1 MTSISVQL
9 SLFDDT
15 PITDE
20 ARAFPVSPGRS
31 LPLPP
36 AAPTDVSLAVLSAH
50 PRASREVHLRG
61 HRVAYEFR
69 RARRRSIGF
78 SVCDEG
84 LSVSA
89 PRWVSVAEVEAA
101 LHEKA
106 RWILRKL
113 AEMREHAERLRAARI
128 DWRDGASVPYLGEP
142 LVVVL
147 DPRAAAAP
155 GGARLAEACALP
167 GVARR
172 TLHVGLPQFAQP
184 TRIRESVQVWLKREA
199 LRIFEERCVQFAPR
213 LGVRVTRLALSSAAT
228 RWGSA
233 SEDGSILLN
242 WRLVHFAMPVID
254 YVVVHELAHLRHMDH
269 SPQFWDVVRSVMP
282 EYQHSRGT
290 LSDHVLPVF
299 D

>member
-1 MTSISVQL
+1 MTNMSVQL
-9 SLFDDT
+9 SLFDDS
-15 PITDE
+15 PLTDQG
-20 ARAFPVSPGRS
+20 RALPGPQGGAPSSP
-31 LPLPP
+31 PF
-36 AAPTDVSLAVLSAH
+36 APTDVSAAVLSAH
-50 PRASREVHLRG
+50 PRASREVRLRG
-61 HRVAYEFR
+61 HRIAYEFR

-101 LHEKA
+101 LQEKA
-106 RWILRKL
+106 RWILRKIV
-113 AEMREHAERLRAARI
+113 EMREHAERLRAARI

-155 GGARLAEACALP
+155 GGAGLTEACALP

-184 TRIRESVQVWLKREA
+184 TRIREAVQVWLKREA
-199 LRIFEERCVQFAPR
+199 LRIFEERCAQFAPR

-242 WRLVHFAMPVID
+242 WRLVHFALSVID

-269 SPQFWDVVRSVMP
+269 SPRFWDIVRSVMP
-282 EYQHSRGT
+282 EYEHSRGA
-290 LSDHVLPVF
+290 LSSHVLPVF